1 MSGTLPVHRLAVVGA
16 GWAGLSAAV
25 RATSAGT
32 QVVLFDMA
40 RQPGGRARSTFQ
52 DGLDLDNGQHILIG
66 AYRETL
72 ALMRQ
77 VGVDVDQ
84 GFWRQPLALV
94 SPDGAGLRLPGGP
107 AVPAFVRGVL
117 GWPELPWRAR
127 LALLTHA
134 ARWRLGGFRC
144 PADWSVARLCE
155 HLPQAAFDAL
165 IDPLCVAA
173 LNTPARE
180 ASAQVLLTVLKEA
193 LFGPPGGADLLL
205 PRRPL
210 QNLLP
215 DPALAWLQSHG
226 ALWRPGCRV
235 QQLTPQAG
243 GGWQVDGEAFDAVV
257 LACSATEA
265 ARLLASLAPAW
276 SATAAAL
283 AYQPIVTVWL
293 RHPGLRWPQ
302 AMMAFPAQATPGL
315 PAPAQFGFDL
325 GRLGLAPDTFAL
337 VISGAAEWVARGTED
352 TVQALRRQLQHA
364 FAGSTP
370 AWQDEQVSL
379 LAVRTEKRATFA
391 CTPGLHRPSA
401 SPLPG
406 LAAAGDYVAGPFPA
420 TLEGAVRSG
429 RLATEGLLQA

>member
-1 MSGTLPVHRLAVVGA
+1 MSHPPPLRRLAVVGA

-25 RATSAGT
+25 QATRAGA

-40 RQPGGRARSTFQ
+40 REAGGRARSTPQ

-66 AYRETL
+66 AYRDTL

-94 SPDGAGLRLPGGP
+94 SPDGSGLRLPGGP

-117 GWPELPWRAR
+117 GWTELPWRAR

-144 PADWSVARLCE
+144 PADWSVAHLCE
-155 HLPQAAFDAL
+155 RLPRAAFDAL

-180 ASAQVLLTVLKEA
+180 ASALVLLTVLKEA

-210 QNLLP
+210 QALLP
-215 DPALAWLQSHG
+215 APALTWLQSRG
-226 ALWRPGCRV
+226 GVWRPGHRV
-235 QQLTPQAG
+235 QQLAPTD

-265 ARLLASLAPAW
+265 ARLLAGPAPDWA
-276 SATAAAL
+276 ATTAAL

-302 AMMAFPAQATPGL
+302 PMMAFPAQATPGL

-325 GRLGLAPDTFAL
+325 GQLGLAPDTFAL
-337 VISGAAEWVARGTED
+337 VISGAAEWVDRGTEQ
-352 TVQALRRQLQHA
+352 TVHALRLQLRQA
-364 FAGSTP
+364 FSGRLP
-370 AWQDEQVSL
+370 AWEDGKVSVL
-379 LAVRTEKRATFA
+379 TVRTEKRATFA
-391 CTPGLHRPSA
+391 CTPGLRRPSGQ
-401 SPLPG
+401 PLPG
-406 LAAAGDYVAGPFPA
+406 LAVAGDYVAGPFPA

-429 RLATEGLLQA
+429 RLAIEGLLQA

>member
-1 MSGTLPVHRLAVVGA
+1 MNGMAPVRRLAVVGA
-16 GWAGLSAAV
+16 GWAGLAAAV
-25 RATSAGT
+25 QATAAGA

-40 RQPGGRARSTFQ
+40 RQAGGRARSTPQ

-66 AYRETL
+66 AYRDTL

-94 SPDGAGLRLPGGP
+94 SPDGSGLRLPGGP

-117 GWPELPWRAR
+117 GWSDLPWRAR
-127 LALLTHA
+127 LALLVHA
-134 ARWRLGGFRC
+134 ARWRLSGFRC

-155 HLPQAAFDAL
+155 QLPQAAFDAL

-210 QNLLP
+210 QELLP
-215 DPALAWLQSHG
+215 TPALAWLQSHG
-226 ALWRPGCRV
+226 AHWRPGSRV
-235 QQLTPQAG
+235 QELAPQAAS
-243 GGWQVDGEAFDAVV
+243 GWRVDGEAFDAVV

-265 ARLLASLAPAW
+265 ARLLGSLAPDW
-276 SATAAAL
+276 STTAAAM

-352 TVQALRRQLQHA
+352 TVRALRRQLQHA
-364 FAGSTP
+364 FSRSAQ
-370 AWQDEQVSL
+370 AWQDEQVSV

-391 CTPGLHRPSA
+391 CTPGLRRPSA
-401 SPLPG
+401 SPLPR
-406 LAAAGDYVAGPFPA
+406 LAVAGDYVAGPFPA

-429 RLATEGLLQA
+429 RLAIEGLLQA